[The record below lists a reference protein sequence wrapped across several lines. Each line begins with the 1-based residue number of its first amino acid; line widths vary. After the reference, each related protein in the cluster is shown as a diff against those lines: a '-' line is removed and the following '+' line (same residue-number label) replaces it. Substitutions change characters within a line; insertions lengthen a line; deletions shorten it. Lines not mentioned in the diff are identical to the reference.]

1 MIQICIAKITG
12 YGPWTLTLG
21 SDREHVLQMLQATL
35 YKNLQECFSEKN
47 CLVFANRADEF
58 FAVTNGLD
66 VQEHEMI
73 KKQTYDPRTKL
84 SFSIGCADTPYGAN
98 IAAYE
103 ARKTAQS
110 DGENDIV
117 CGEACDGDSE
127 TTIMHFDVDN
137 LTESQK
143 NLSPYDTSSAI
154 FGLYANM
161 SEFFMAKKSLAFF
174 MGGDNFMVVSTLDAK
189 ESASEFIDK
198 IKKERGV
205 TLNCGI
211 GTAKTSR
218 QAACLA
224 TESLDTIRKIRDSGA
239 QSPRVYE
246 LPCS

>member
-1 MIQICIAKITG
+1 
-12 YGPWTLTLG
+12 
-21 SDREHVLQMLQATL
+21 
-35 YKNLQECFSEKN
+35 
-47 CLVFANRADEF
+47 
-58 FAVTNGLD
+58 
-66 VQEHEMI
+66 MI

-127 TTIMHFDVDN
+127 ATIMHFDVDN

-161 SEFFMAKKSLAFF
+161 SEFFMAKKISCFF
-174 MGGDNFMVVSTLDAK
+174 YGW
-189 ESASEFIDK
+189 
-198 IKKERGV
+198 R
-205 TLNCGI
+205 
-211 GTAKTSR
+211 
-218 QAACLA
+218 
-224 TESLDTIRKIRDSGA
+224 
-239 QSPRVYE
+239 
-246 LPCS
+246 

>member
-1 MIQICIAKITG
+1 MIQLCIAKITG

-35 YKNLQECFSEKN
+35 YKNLQEYFSKKN
-47 CLVFANRADEF
+47 SLVFSNRADEF

-66 VQEHEMI
+66 IQGHEMI

-84 SFSIGCADTPYGAN
+84 SFSIGCANTPYGAN

-110 DGENDIV
+110 SDENDSIYGKT
-117 CGEACDGDSE
+117 CGGDSAV
-127 TTIMHFDVDN
+127 TIMHLDVDN

-143 NLSPYDTSSAI
+143 KLSPYDTTSAI
-154 FGLYANM
+154 FGLYAHM
-161 SEFFMAKKSLAFF
+161 SEFFKAKESLAFF
-174 MGGDNFMVVSTLDAK
+174 MGGDNFMVVSSPDAK
-189 ESASEFIDK
+189 ESAVEFIDE
-198 IKKERGV
+198 IKKERGII
-205 TLNCGI
+205 LNCGI

-224 TESLDTIRKIRDSGA
+224 TKSLDTIRKIRDSGA
-239 QSPRVYE
+239 ENPRVYE

>member
-35 YKNLQECFSEKN
+35 YKNLQERFSEKN

-127 TTIMHFDVDN
+127 ATIMHFDVDN

-143 NLSPYDTSSAI
+143 NLSP
-154 FGLYANM
+154 
-161 SEFFMAKKSLAFF
+161 KKISAFF
-174 MGGDNFMVVSTLDAK
+174 MGGDNFM
-189 ESASEFIDK
+189 
-198 IKKERGV
+198 
-205 TLNCGI
+205 
-211 GTAKTSR
+211 
-218 QAACLA
+218 CLH
-224 TESLDTIRKIRDSGA
+224 TVYGA
-239 QSPRVYE
+239 YLWSF
-246 LPCS
+246 